1 MLSKWPILG
10 VPVIG
15 EMLISSKKSFIT
27 STTDRDYRQRANK
40 LLQTLNSLQNSL
52 IVQTQTERSAFG
64 ILGPLKF
71 IDFVWIWIAS
81 TYYLPVWPDWTIF
94 CTLGLF
100 LKPLATINLP
110 ESSTFLGNFCKGVK
124 IYQFS
129 SETIFGQLL

>member
-71 IDFVWIWIAS
+71 INFVWIWIAS